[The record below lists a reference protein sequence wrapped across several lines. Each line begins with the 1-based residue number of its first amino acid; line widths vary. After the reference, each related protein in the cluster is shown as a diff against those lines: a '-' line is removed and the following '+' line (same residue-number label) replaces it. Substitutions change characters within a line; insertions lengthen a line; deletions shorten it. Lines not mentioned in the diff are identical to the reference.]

1 MADSRYEICVTG
13 RLSELA
19 CGAFPGM
26 EVRPVSPRTVIFGT
40 LAEPSDLRELLA
52 LCSAMGLELVSLR
65 RLPASTGSAGR
76 CSPGLDG
83 TGAQAGDG
91 YGDPVIRQHDCRGAD
106 GDRAGETRG

>member
-1 MADSRYEICVTG
+1 MTDLRYEICVSG

-26 EVRPVSPRTVIFGT
+26 QVRPVPPRTVMFGT

-65 RLPASTGSAGR
+65 QLPASTGPANR
-76 CSPGLDG
+76 CPAALQKAADRHE
-83 TGAQAGDG
+83 
-91 YGDPVIRQHDCRGAD
+91 YRDPVIRQHDCRGVN
-106 GDRAGETRG
+106 GDTAGQTPE